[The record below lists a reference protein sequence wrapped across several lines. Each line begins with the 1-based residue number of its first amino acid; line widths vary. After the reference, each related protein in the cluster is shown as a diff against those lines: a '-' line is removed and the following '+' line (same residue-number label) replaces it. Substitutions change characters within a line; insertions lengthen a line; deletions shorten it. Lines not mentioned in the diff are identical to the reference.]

1 MLHDEGGILM
11 AKALLARKDVDQA
24 LTWDLSAIYATEEAF
39 QDDVKKMKE
48 LSDSIEGRY
57 KGKLNTAESI
67 NSCLDELKELYKIIG
82 LTVEYVQLAVSVD
95 YTNNENQDKAFKVMN
110 LFAEIESKL
119 SFINSEIIEADEK
132 VLEEAINL
140 SKENSNF
147 LKEKIRNKAHVLH
160 PEVER
165 VLAALSETMEGPYKI
180 YEQAKHADM
189 DFKIFEV
196 NGKTYP
202 LGYAL
207 FENNYEYEKDPVVR
221 RAAFKA
227 FSDKLKEYENTTAA
241 AYQLQVQ
248 KEKTMATLRG
258 FDSVIDSLLFPQQVG
273 RDLYNRQI
281 DLITEKL
288 APHMR
293 KYARLLKKIHG
304 LEEMTFADL
313 KIAVDPEYDPEVS
326 VEESKNYIEDAL
338 AILGEDYLELVKR
351 AYSERWV
358 DFAQNK
364 GKSTGG
370 FCASPYGSHP
380 FILLSW
386 SEKMSEVFTLAH
398 ELGHAGHFS
407 FCNEAQ
413 NIFDTD
419 VSTYFVEA
427 PSTMNELLM
436 ANYLIKT
443 NEDKR
448 FRRWVLSS
456 MISNTYYHNFV
467 THLLEAAYQ
476 REVYKIIDAGGS
488 VQAETL
494 SRIKREVLEKFWGED
509 VKINEGA
516 ELTWMRQP
524 HYYMGLYSYTY
535 SAGLTIGTEVSKRI
549 LKEGQPAIE
558 DWREVLKAGGTKS
571 PVELAK
577 MAGVDITT
585 DKPLLDTIEYIGSI
599 IDEIVK
605 LTEEIEGK

>member
-293 KYARLLKKIHG
+293 KYSRLLKKIHG

-326 VEESKNYIEDAL
+326 VEESKNYIENAL

>member
-110 LFAEIESKL
+110 LFSEIESKL

-189 DFKIFEV
+189 DFKTFEV

-577 MAGVDITT
+577 MAGVDITI

>member
-67 NSCLDELKELYKIIG
+67 NSCLDELKGLYKIIG

-189 DFKIFEV
+189 DFKTFEV